1 MKKLILML
9 ACLAPLLATAQE
21 KPGVTAIAPV
31 DRSIPASAV
40 DADGMYIEYAASA
53 WDGKKSLELGS
64 YLSASECTHR
74 LEQAFASPEF
84 SDAIHRK
91 PILQL
96 ACVATRQK
104 A

>member
-21 KPGVTAIAPV
+21 KPGVTAMAPV

-40 DADGMYIEYAASA
+40 DAEGAYIEYAARV
-53 WDGKKSLELGS
+53 WDGNESVELGS

-84 SDAIHRK
+84 SAAIHKK

-96 ACVATRQK
+96 ACVATRRK